1 MTNSRNYYDS
11 IAKSYRQ
18 VSVSRKNYLDHVDR
32 LVYKSI
38 ANDESKTLLD
48 IGTGDGKRI
57 FDLTDKLNIEVWVME
72 NSPEMCSL
80 LYRTIGKSHVMSSD
94 ISQLS
99 TFSQTFDVITSL
111 WNVFGHIEEIEL
123 AFSDIKNRLNP
134 GGKFIFDVNNPF
146 NIAEYGI
153 ISTIRNW
160 RKIHI
165 QREVLTFNLK
175 NTGAETVVYFRSIGF
190 YKCMLRKAGFTSIK
204 VRFINYST
212 GSVTNIFRGQFYFEC
227 T

>member
-18 VSVSRKNYLDHVDR
+18 VSATRKKYLDHVDR

-48 IGTGDGKRI
+48 IGSGDGKRI
-57 FDLTDKLNIEVWVME
+57 FDLTDKLNIDVWVME
-72 NSPEMCSL
+72 NSPEMCAL
-80 LYRTIGKSHVMSSD
+80 LSKKTGKSHVINAD

-99 TFSQTFDVITSL
+99 AFSQTFDVITSL

-123 AFSDIKNRLNP
+123 AFSDIKNRLNL

-146 NIAEYGI
+146 NIAEYGV

-175 NTGAETVVYFRSIGF
+175 NTGAE
-190 YKCMLRKAGFTSIK
+190 
-204 VRFINYST
+204 ST
-212 GSVTNIFRGQFYFEC
+212 C
-227 T
+227 